1 MNKAD
6 KHLYPTQTSA
16 SMSPNTFR
24 PPTLTFNPSIFPLF
38 LFPSSLPLYMA
49 ATGGAL
55 LFVAGAGKGRSG
67 LHLSFASCYHF
78 SHLCTHPA
86 PSLPVFLLT
95 PPIPPILCLFAFDIQ
110 QSVWSE
116 TRKGEGGTHA
126 RHWTSDPSTRWTFS
140 CRLPIS
146 SDTPP
151 VCFRYSNTG
160 FFAVA
165 RTGTQGL
172 KKQHRWTRYKSFVT
186 SEICLLYGS
195 DFVSQPVFAFTN
207 RKDAP
212 SAALP
217 APQKEKNLPLRS

>member
-95 PPIPPILCLFAFDIQ
+95 PPPPYLPS
-110 QSVWSE
+110 SV
-116 TRKGEGGTHA
+116 
-126 RHWTSDPSTRWTFS
+126 F
-140 CRLPIS
+140 LPL
-146 SDTPP
+146 T
-151 VCFRYSNTG
+151 YSNRSG
-160 FFAVA
+160 VKRGKA
-165 RTGTQGL
+165 RAELTHDT
-172 KKQHRWTRYKSFVT
+172 
-186 SEICLLYGS
+186 ELLTLQLGE
-195 DFVSQPVFAFTN
+195 
-207 RKDAP
+207 P
-212 SAALP
+212 SAAGCLLARTLRPSVFALVTLVSLP
-217 APQKEKNLPLRS
+217 PLGQEHKG